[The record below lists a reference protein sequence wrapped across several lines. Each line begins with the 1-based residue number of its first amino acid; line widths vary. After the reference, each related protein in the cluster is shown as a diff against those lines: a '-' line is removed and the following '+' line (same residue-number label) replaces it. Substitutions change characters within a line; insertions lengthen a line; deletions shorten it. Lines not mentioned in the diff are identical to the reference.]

1 VPVLSLAPTPP
12 RRRLLRPA
20 AVGAV
25 GRLDRAGRPGH
36 PCPAAGGRGCRR
48 RHGRRAAVGLVLPLR
63 VAAAS
68 LVLMRRA
75 LISLVAALA
84 LVGGGYALSHSP
96 PVHAPNPAEQAQA
109 VKLVTPQPGDLDLR
123 QVKIS
128 AQLASGYTGTLLY
141 D

>member
-1 VPVLSLAPTPP
+1 
-12 RRRLLRPA
+12 
-20 AVGAV
+20 
-25 GRLDRAGRPGH
+25 
-36 PCPAAGGRGCRR
+36 
-48 RHGRRAAVGLVLPLR
+48 
-63 VAAAS
+63 
-68 LVLMRRA
+68 MRRA

-84 LVGGGYALSHSP
+84 LVGVGYAFSHSA

-141 D
+141 DGAEVPQDDISVVSALNTVTLEPQPDSHYKTLTPGQHCATVVYWPVAEGRSSAASHRWCFSLH